1 MEQAYCRGIHRNG
14 ETAHVSSPIFVTV
27 FRKLGFGRLY
37 WKFFMLGYWIGN
49 HLFCAYT
56 KFCEILL
63 FLKKC

>member
-1 MEQAYCRGIHRNG
+1 MEQAHCRGIHRNG

-49 HLFCAYT
+49 
-56 KFCEILL
+56 
-63 FLKKC
+63 